1 MYAYMCIRQQR
12 ERKERF
18 RLNMGLTSHR
28 YCMLGRPKC
37 LHFDLS
43 MRFVFVSQADE
54 AWKAAYSKP
63 GRKLLVEKY
72 KKTEVKGHIRKEV
85 CTNLQAR
92 SLYFV
97 HTRYATIRTNTNRV
111 RYTRDHSRVIRVT
124 GRFGRV
130 RRQRERGT
138 PVKEQES
145 PSRDL
150 TLAPH
155 FPALLLP
162 PQALCVHQHYRETR
176 LQCLSGTITNHF

>member
-1 MYAYMCIRQQR
+1 MYVCIYVYSTTER
-12 ERKERF
+12 EKGEIQVKHGVNQSQVLYVGATQMF
-18 RLNMGLTSHR
+18 ALLILVCDSF
-28 YCMLGRPKC
+28 L
-37 LHFDLS
+37 
-43 MRFVFVSQADE
+43 VSQADE

-72 KKTEVKGHIRKEV
+72 KKTEVKGHIQKRGVHKLTSTFTV
-85 CTNLQAR
+85 LCTHKIR
-92 SLYFV
+92 
-97 HTRYATIRTNTNRV
+97 TIRTNTNRV

-155 FPALLLP
+155 FPALLCPLRP
-162 PQALCVHQHYRETR
+162 SV
-176 LQCLSGTITNHF
+176 SISTIERQGYSACQGQ